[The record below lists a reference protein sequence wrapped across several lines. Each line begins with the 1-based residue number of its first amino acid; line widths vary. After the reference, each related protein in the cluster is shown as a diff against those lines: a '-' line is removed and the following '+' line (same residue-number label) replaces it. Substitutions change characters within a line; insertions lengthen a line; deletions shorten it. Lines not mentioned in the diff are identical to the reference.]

1 MRLNEIDMR
10 TVSASKLAPFLVAGH
25 ADAAEACRVLA
36 SLIANAG
43 GSTKLFPMYGK
54 VLEPLLAL
62 AKTEPAALAPLA
74 TAGRLAWGI
83 SAYPEARACLELVC
97 AAEPSAP
104 LAVWT
109 AGVPWDRTREP
120 MTVPRERAMLQL
132 YLAES
137 LLAEG
142 DSAAGEELFAKTI
155 AKDELPGYLRVGTTM
170 YDYGTPGDFRLY
182 ALARAAGALRLRHQG
197 LDACAGR
204 KPPKRKP
211 GSAPDPRLLATAET
225 YAERALAVVGPR
237 VVEQYAGLIPD
248 TTYAHPGLTLAH
260 KDYLWQWHVFFEA
273 ALVDELAGRTERAR
287 VRLGKAKL
295 LAALKEP
302 THHYEPELREAVAR
316 LGAVNTPLDSSE

>member
-1 MRLNEIDMR
+1 MRLTDIDMR

-25 ADAAEACRVLA
+25 PDAAEACRVLA
-36 SLIANAG
+36 SLFANAG

-62 AKTEPAALAPLA
+62 AKTAPAALPPLA
-74 TAGRLAWGI
+74 TAGRVAWPI
-83 SAYPEARACLELVC
+83 SAYPEVRACLSVVC
-97 AAEPSAP
+97 AATPEVP
-104 LAVWT
+104 LAVWA

-120 MTVPRERAMLQL
+120 MTVSRERAMLQL

-142 DSAAGEELFAKTI
+142 DEPAGEALFAEAI
-155 AKDELPGYLRVGTTM
+155 ATPELPGYLRVSPTM
-170 YDYGTPGDFRLY
+170 YDYGTPADFRLY
-182 ALARAAGALRLRHQG
+182 ALARAARALRLRHQG

-211 GSAPDPRLLATAET
+211 GAVPDGRQLTMAQAYVEK
-225 YAERALAVVGPR
+225 ALAVIGPR

-260 KDYLWQWHVFFEA
+260 KDYLWQWRVFFEA
-273 ALVDELAGRTERAR
+273 ALVDELAGRPERAC

-295 LAALKEP
+295 LAALNEP
-302 THHYEPELREAVAR
+302 THHYERELREAVAR
-316 LGAVNTPLDSSE
+316 LGAVNTPLDSVE